1 MQKQYCR
8 KSNPQ
13 NEILYNIKGNRN
25 ERKKATKF
33 ILTVPCNYIQMIK
46 APYKASDQL
55 RLKPLI
61 CEFASGLE
69 LLN

>member
-25 ERKKATKF
+25 ERKSSMRRHENEGRNGDG
-33 ILTVPCNYIQMIK
+33 IDNDSMTVFEKKKKNINGNFK
-46 APYKASDQL
+46 KNSQL
-55 RLKPLI
+55 
-61 CEFASGLE
+61 
-69 LLN
+69 

>member
-1 MQKQYCR
+1 MGFFLFEKIGEVTSY
-8 KSNPQ
+8 
-13 NEILYNIKGNRN
+13 LNRN

-55 RLKPLI
+55 RLKPLL